1 MANQSET
8 IRKFVKYLN
17 NNEEQGGYWLPNIQ
31 RPFVW
36 KEEQIERLYDSI
48 LREYPIGTL
57 LVWKTKSKIKRRKF
71 IDNYNPAISLSDFY
85 VPQDEAQKMLVLDG
99 QQRMQSLFIG
109 LIGSYSKKELYLNIL
124 SGDLVAPEDI
134 KYEFKFISEAE
145 AVFPFVKFKK
155 IVMSDDRPR
164 EIINSLKRKHPEID
178 ESNIDRIQDN
188 VELIREVFCTQENIL
203 YQMVDSI
210 DRPDTYSEDDIVEIF
225 IRANSGGTQLGKSDL
240 LFSLLTASWE
250 DAEDNMDD
258 LIADLNLT
266 GYKFDRDFVLK
277 VSLVLLNKG
286 AKYEISKFR
295 DPTIKQ
301 GIEGNWDE
309 IANSIKFVKDFIY
322 GKTYLKTDKTLP
334 SYLSLIPLIYFKY
347 HFGYKWKNETEYA
360 EYLNKVNLTGV
371 FGGVSDNF
379 TDSLIKN
386 VAENKDFIVK
396 EIYGV
401 IKTKG
406 KNMEIR
412 DSSLLGL
419 HYSSKELHLLLN
431 LWYGF
436 NYQPSLK
443 ENKPQVDHI
452 FPQSILK
459 GIKIENPETGKRN
472 IMKYKALDR
481 DQVAN
486 LMLLTASENGSG
498 GKKDALPIDWFA
510 EKDEDYLDKHLI
522 PRDKEL
528 WGVDKY
534 EDFLEA
540 RKLLILEKFDDLIYT
555 TNGGKQKTKPQQH
568 EVISNSGE
576 SVKLESESE
585 SFPEKS

>member
-1 MANQSET
+1 MANQTET

-17 NNEEQGGYWLPNIQ
+17 NTEEHGGYWLPNIQ

-36 KEEQIERLYDSI
+36 KEEQIERIYDSI

-71 IDNYNPAISLSDFY
+71 IDNYNPSISLSDFY
-85 VPQDEAQKMLVLDG
+85 VPQDESQKMLVLDG

-134 KYEFKFISEAE
+134 KYEFKFIASANAE
-145 AVFPFVKFKK
+145 FPYVKFKS
-155 IVMSDDRPR
+155 IVMSDGKPR
-164 EIINSLKRKHPEID
+164 EIINNLKNNHPEISD
-178 ESNIDRIQDN
+178 SNIDRIQDN
-188 VELIREVFCTQENIL
+188 VELVREVFCTQENIL

-250 DAEDNMDD
+250 DAEDNMDE

-286 AKYEISKFR
+286 AKYGISKFR
-295 DPTIKQ
+295 DPDIKQ
-301 GIEGNWDE
+301 GIENNWE
-309 IANSIKFVKDFIY
+309 RIANAIRTVKDFIY

-347 HFGYKWKNETEYA
+347 HFGDKWQNERAYA

-386 VAENKDFIVK
+386 VAENKDFNLK

-401 IKTKG
+401 IKSKG
-406 KNMEIR
+406 KSMEIR

-443 ENKPQVDHI
+443 DNKPQVDHI
-452 FPQSILK
+452 FPQSVLK
-459 GIKIENPETGKRN
+459 KFKIENPETGKRN
-472 IMKYKALDR
+472 LMKYKAWDR
-481 DQVAN
+481 DQIAN

-498 GKKDALPIDWFA
+498 GKTDTLPVDWFNSTN
-510 EKDEDYLDKHLI
+510 ENYLERHLI
-522 PRDKEL
+522 PRDKTL
-528 WGVDKY
+528 WEVERY

-540 RKLLILEKFDDLIYT
+540 RKFLILEKFDSLIYK
-555 TNGGKQKTKPQQH
+555 TNGEEEKTTPQQADT
-568 EVISNSGE
+568 SNAGG
-576 SVKLESESE
+576 
-585 SFPEKS
+585 

>member
-1 MANQSET
+1 MANRSIT
-8 IRKFVKYLN
+8 IRKFVKFLN
-17 NNEEQGGYWLPNIQ
+17 NSEEQGGYWLPNIQ

-71 IDNYNPAISLSDFY
+71 IDNYSPTISLSDFY
-85 VPQDEAQKMLVLDG
+85 VPQDESQKMLVLDG

-109 LIGSYSKKELYLNIL
+109 LLGSYSKRELYLNIL
-124 SGDLVAPEDI
+124 SGELFTPDDI
-134 KYEFKFISEAE
+134 KYEFKFIDSSGA
-145 AVFPFVKFKK
+145 AFPFVKFKSIIMTDAK
-155 IVMSDDRPR
+155 TR
-164 EIINSLKRKHPEID
+164 EIIKSLKSKNPEIN
-178 ESNIDRIQDN
+178 ESNIDKVQDN
-188 VELIREVFCTQENIL
+188 VELAREVFCTQENIM
-203 YQMVDSI
+203 YQVVDSI
-210 DRPDTYSEDDIVEIF
+210 DRPDTYSDDDIVEIF

-240 LFSLLTASWE
+240 LFSLLTASWD
-250 DAEDNMDD
+250 DAEDNMDE

-295 DPTIKQ
+295 DPAIKQ
-301 GIEGNWDE
+301 GIEDNWDE
-309 IANSIKFVKDFIY
+309 IANSIRFVKDFIY

-334 SYLSLIPLIYFKY
+334 SYLSLIPMIYFKY
-347 HFGYKWKNETEYA
+347 HFGDKWTNETEYA

-386 VAENKDFIVK
+386 VSENKDFRIK
-396 EIYGV
+396 ELYGV
-401 IKTKG
+401 IKSKG
-406 KNMEIR
+406 KSMEIR
-412 DSSLLGL
+412 DSSLLGI

-452 FPQSILK
+452 FPQSVLK
-459 GIKIENPETGKRN
+459 KIKIENPETGKRN
-472 IMKYKALDR
+472 IMKYKAWDR
-481 DQVAN
+481 NQIAN

-498 GKKDALPIDWFA
+498 GKTDTMPIDWFA
-510 EKDEDYLDKHLI
+510 DKDEAYLEKHLI
-522 PRDKEL
+522 PRDKTLWEL
-528 WGVDKY
+528 EKF

-555 TNGGKQKTKPQQH
+555 TNGEEEKTTLQQ
-568 EVISNSGE
+568 EVISNAGE
-576 SVKLESESE
+576 TAEFESDSN
-585 SFPEKS
+585 

>member
-1 MANQSET
+1 MANQSVA
-8 IRKFVKYLN
+8 IRKFVKFLN
-17 NNEEQGGYWLPNIQ
+17 NSEEQGGYWLPNIQ

-71 IDNYNPAISLSDFY
+71 IDNYTPTISLSDFY
-85 VPQDEAQKMLVLDG
+85 VPQDESQKMLVLDG

-109 LIGSYSKKELYLNIL
+109 LLGSYSKKELYLNIL
-124 SGDLVAPEDI
+124 SGELVAPEDI
-134 KYEFKFISEAE
+134 KYEFKFIASSD
-145 AVFPFVKFKK
+145 AVFPFVKFKS
-155 IVMSDDRPR
+155 IVMTDAKSR
-164 EIINSLKRKHPEID
+164 EIINSLKSKHPEIND
-178 ESNIDRIQDN
+178 SNIDKVQDN
-188 VELIREVFCTQENIL
+188 VELAREVFCTQENIL

-240 LFSLLTASWE
+240 LFSLLTASWD
-250 DAEDNMDD
+250 DAEDNMDE

-295 DPTIKQ
+295 DPDIKQ
-301 GIEGNWDE
+301 GIENNWE
-309 IANSIKFVKDFIY
+309 KIANAIRTVKDFIY

-347 HFGYKWKNETEYA
+347 HFGDKWKDERAYA

-386 VAENKDFIVK
+386 VAENKDFNLK

-401 IKTKG
+401 IKSKG
-406 KNMEIR
+406 KSMEIK
-412 DSSLLGL
+412 DISLLGL

-436 NYQPSLK
+436 NYQASLK
-443 ENKPQVDHI
+443 DNKPQVDHI
-452 FPQSILK
+452 FPQSVLK
-459 GIKIENPETGKRN
+459 QFKIENPDTGKRN
-472 IMKYKALDR
+472 IMKYKAWDR
-481 DQVAN
+481 DQIAN

-498 GKKDALPIDWFA
+498 GKTDTLPIDWF
-510 EKDEDYLDKHLI
+510 KDKDRDYLEKHLI
-522 PRDKEL
+522 PQDKTL
-528 WGVDKY
+528 WEIEQY
-534 EDFLEA
+534 ERFLEA
-540 RKLLILEKFDDLIYT
+540 RKALILEKFKDLIYK
-555 TNGGKQKTKPQQH
+555 TNGDEEKTTPQH
-568 EVISNSGE
+568 GI
-576 SVKLESESE
+576 
-585 SFPEKS
+585 